1 MKCKRCGYRARTIA
15 GLAAHYRKKHP
26 GAMKARM
33 PRSVAPRQRTLKH
46 EMGGAPGGAKAQFA
60 FCPHCGGRL

>member
-26 GAMKARM
+26 SAMKRAKVARK
-33 PRSVAPRQRTLKH
+33 S
-46 EMGGAPGGAKAQFA
+46 GS
-60 FCPHCGGRL
+60 FCSKCGRKL